1 MKLRRSLP
9 GGGWKIL
16 KLFLIYYLLI
26 FTANEF
32 NIICCWVF
40 DTDAEAEDLEIAN
53 KINFKVK
60 KLLDGLDRGLAG
72 QRSRHEM
79 IAGRACTRL
88 RGGTGVILSNGK
100 ILFLFSK
107 FPFFTS
113 IPFHSGKNKLKAAY
127 SNLLISKI

>member
-1 MKLRRSLP
+1 M
-9 GGGWKIL
+9 
-16 KLFLIYYLLI
+16 
-26 FTANEF
+26 
-32 NIICCWVF
+32 F

-53 KINFKVK
+53 RINFKVK

-79 IAGRACTRL
+79 IAGRACIRL

-100 ILFLFSK
+100 IEDKNYFLFSK
-107 FPFFTS
+107 IPIFTS

-127 SNLLISKI
+127 SNLSISKI